1 LWDDDITS
9 LAIEYLG
16 YPLHLPALL
25 QAFLNLPNWAKA
37 LFAFIGIVGLIA
49 GYETL
54 QSNSN
59 PAKELISQGSKSPD
73 LKDVNIIVRTKESQP
88 EANVKVEIISKGPPT
103 SKTTDSNG
111 YVEIQIPSRETV
123 EIILSKPGY
132 EDAKYLINLATDPNT
147 TKTLYIKPVAP
158 QKRIKK
164 SQ

>member
-1 LWDDDITS
+1 MWDDDITS
-9 LAIEYLG
+9 LAIEYLR
-16 YPLHLPALL
+16 YPLHLSASV

-54 QSNSN
+54 QSTN
-59 PAKELISQGSKSPD
+59 PAKELISQSSKTPD
-73 LKDVNIIVRTKESQP
+73 LKDVNIIVRTRETQP
-88 EANVKVEIISKGPPT
+88 VANVKVEIISKGPPT

-132 EDAKYLINLATDPNT
+132 ENAKYLINLATDPNT
-147 TKTLYIKPVAP
+147 TRTLPIKPVAP
-158 QKRIKK
+158 QKPTK
-164 SQ
+164 